1 MEFRGGGARSGVWSW
16 PPSPS
21 SSFATALELDTNP
34 VSASQQGNR
43 RDIFQQRNLGKKMK
57 IKLLVWFGVRTVN
70 KQKDVNGKEQTM
82 KASSN
87 MNTPAAGL
95 RHSSSIFPLPS
106 LEQSE

>member
-1 MEFRGGGARSGVWSW
+1 
-16 PPSPS
+16 
-21 SSFATALELDTNP
+21 
-34 VSASQQGNR
+34 
-43 RDIFQQRNLGKKMK
+43 MK

>member
-1 MEFRGGGARSGVWSW
+1 
-16 PPSPS
+16 
-21 SSFATALELDTNP
+21 
-34 VSASQQGNR
+34 
-43 RDIFQQRNLGKKMK
+43 MK

-95 RHSSSIFPLPS
+95 RHSSSIFLLPS